1 MRLSMVTIGG
11 EYQVKIGNRLAKV
24 RVLCRRERRNGG
36 RSQAVFE
43 VVTADTG
50 RTITVTAGRLRP
62 MPGSHDERQAAEAAR
77 LDRERRADAAAMRQA
92 NDAAGILSRA
102 ASSCGWPSG
111 AALGEHLDAWVARL
125 PGAGAKADAMAAVL
139 RALDSDACLPREWSW
154 EAIASIG
161 RQASAGAPFAR
172 PAGHPGAGLQRLNRE
187 RLVEMPVGA
196 NLAMLRQIVNLCHV
210 AEGLLAVAR
219 QVSRRMGRHGTRRLP
234 VPLRRGLWQAAAA
247 MHAENRAEN
256 RAEYRAVMGHQPL
269 PSERMVA
276 EAVGIACGLGPMP
289 R

>member
-1 MRLSMVTIGG
+1 MRQNQVTIGG
-11 EYQVKIGNRLAKV
+11 EYQVRIGSRLATV

-36 RSQAVFE
+36 RAQTVFE

-50 RTITVTAGRLRP
+50 RTITATAGRLRP
-62 MPGSHDERQAAEAAR
+62 MPGSPDERRVAEAAR

-125 PGAGAKADAMAAVL
+125 PGAGAQADAMAAVL
-139 RALDSDACLPREWSW
+139 RALDSDACLPRDWSW

-172 PAGHPGAGLQRLNRE
+172 PAGHPGAGLQRVNRE
-187 RLVEMPVGA
+187 RLVEMPAGA
-196 NLAMLRQIVNLCHV
+196 NLAILRQIVNRCHV

-219 QVSRRMGRHGTRRLP
+219 EVSRRMGRHGTRRLP

-247 MHAENRAEN
+247 MHAENRAE
-256 RAEYRAVMGHQPL
+256 YRAVMGHAPL